1 MKAPERRASAARAS
15 CGSSRWPLGVACLLV
30 PLGLGPAQPA
40 PAPAA
45 SRTLRGMTLR
55 VYEGSQLVAGG
66 DERLTLVPGQ
76 ALAPE
81 TPAAAVVS
89 LQLERALAGLPD
101 LPFEC
106 PLDVHL
112 DPRLPPGQAA
122 LGGLEV
128 HVSSRSLLVTR
139 DALEAAPMGAWRH
152 ELLHALAAAP
162 PEQAQNGSR
171 HLWLALEE
179 GLVQYLAGSFEAPPL
194 ARHAL
199 PTAAAREVPYW
210 AEALASPGYD
220 PHPLA
225 AQLARS
231 LHDIDPQPELRD
243 WLPCLAA
250 APEPAAVTLGEL
262 PLRFAERCPAG
273 AARQLRQALGARAP
287 TLPVDAIADTRR
299 HAAAGKAA
307 AHAPESR

>member
-1 MKAPERRASAARAS
+1 MTALEFGAPAAHASS
-15 CGSSRWPLGVACLLV
+15 GSSRWRLGAACLLLWAAV
-30 PLGLGPAQPA
+30 GPAQPA
-40 PAPAA
+40 RAPAA
-45 SRTLRGMTLR
+45 SQTLRGLTLR

-81 TPAAAVVS
+81 RPAAAAVS
-89 LQLERALAGLPD
+89 LQLERALAGLPE
-101 LPFEC
+101 LPFEH

-139 DALEAAPMGAWRH
+139 GALEAAATGVWRH

-162 PEQAQNGSR
+162 PAHAQSGAR

-179 GLVQYLAGSFEAPPL
+179 GLVQYLAGSLGVPPS
-194 ARHAL
+194 ARHASL
-199 PTAAAREVPYW
+199 TASAREVPYW

-231 LHDIDPQPELRD
+231 LRDIDPQPELHD

-250 APEPAAVTLGEL
+250 APEQAAVTLGAL

-273 AARQLRQALGARAP
+273 AARQLRQALGARAT
-287 TLPVDAIADTRR
+287 TLPVDAVADTR
-299 HAAAGKAA
+299 HAAPGKAA